1 MKGNSNNESMYVVFD
16 IGIGMLCDGGCVK
29 IPASLDYVWVRF

>member
-1 MKGNSNNESMYVVFD
+1 MEECSNNESMYVVFD
-16 IGIGMLCDGGCVK
+16 IGTGMLYAGGCVK

>member
-1 MKGNSNNESMYVVFD
+1 MKGCSGNESIYVVFD
-16 IGIGMLCDGGCVK
+16 IGIGMLSDGGCVK

>member
-1 MKGNSNNESMYVVFD
+1 MEECSNNESMYVVFD
-16 IGIGMLCDGGCVK
+16 IGLGMLCDGGCVK